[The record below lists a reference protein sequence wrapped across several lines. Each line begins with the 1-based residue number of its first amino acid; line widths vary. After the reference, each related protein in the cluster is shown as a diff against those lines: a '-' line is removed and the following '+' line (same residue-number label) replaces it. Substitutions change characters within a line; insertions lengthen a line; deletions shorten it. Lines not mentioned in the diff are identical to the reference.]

1 MTAFL
6 LLAMALTAAALAC
19 VLWPLLRAPGAA
31 PAAPQ
36 TNLEVLREQ
45 AGELRAAL
53 AAGALDAAAH
63 AEAMAEL
70 QRQVGDTDAPAP
82 AAPAPPARRLAGAL
96 SLLVPLVAAGLYY
109 HVGNPAALAVTAGA
123 PQKSGP
129 EHQVSAADVS
139 TLIQGLSERMRREPA
154 NADGWYMLAR
164 SYTAIG
170 RYHDAVQAYQRLAVL
185 VPDDAAVLADYADVL
200 ATVQDGALAG
210 RPEALVRQALA
221 LDPRNVKALVL
232 AGSAAYERGDYA
244 GAGARWREAL
254 PLMPADAALRQGTL
268 DNLAAAQRRLDGAA
282 PATGAT
288 AAAPAAAPALR
299 GTVRLAPALAAAAR
313 PDDTVFIFARAA
325 AGSAAPL
332 AVRRITVAQLPYD
345 FVLDDTQAMTP
356 ALRLSGAARVVVTA
370 RVSRSGGAAPASGD
384 LEGRSAEVASD
395 ARGVVVDI
403 ATRRP

>member
-282 PATGAT
+282 PA
-288 AAAPAAAPALR
+288 LR
-299 GTVRLAPALAAAAR
+299 GTVRLAPALAAAAG